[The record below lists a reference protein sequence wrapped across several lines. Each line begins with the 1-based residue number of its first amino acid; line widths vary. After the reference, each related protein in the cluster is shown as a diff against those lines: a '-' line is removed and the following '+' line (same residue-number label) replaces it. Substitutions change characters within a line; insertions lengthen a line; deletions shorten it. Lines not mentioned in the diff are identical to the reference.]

1 MNHCQ
6 FQQKLFYKSTTLL
19 LFSCLEMLPRTM
31 RFCHWRFFFFSPFS
45 LLSGSFLQRKRE
57 RRHESTHGSE
67 MSALLFAVTSLE
79 KYKKKKAAF
88 SFRSPICERLL
99 SQHNCTAVQNK
110 LSFKDSTSKK
120 YCESPLKSQLSQ
132 YSAFC
137 PHLNRIMLSK
147 TEVLL
152 LSLKVC

>member
-1 MNHCQ
+1 
-6 FQQKLFYKSTTLL
+6 
-19 LFSCLEMLPRTM
+19 
-31 RFCHWRFFFFSPFS
+31 
-45 LLSGSFLQRKRE
+45 
-57 RRHESTHGSE
+57 

-88 SFRSPICERLL
+88 SFRSSICERLL
-99 SQHNCTAVQNK
+99 SQHNCTAVQNE